1 MDLHTLKPNT
11 ASKSRKRV
19 GRGGKRGTYSG
30 KGMKGQRA
38 RSGAK
43 ISPLFAGGSASLMG
57 QGSQIIHKLRGQGNT
72 PQRSPKSHKVVNI
85 STLDLKFESGETVSP
100 ETLIER
106 GIVTSRVTSIKILGK
121 GTSEKKFV
129 FEGVDVSQAVRETYS
144 A

>member
-1 MDLHTLKPNT
+1 MDLHTLKPTN

-57 QGSQIIHKLRGQGNT
+57 QGSQIIHKTRGQGNT
-72 PQRSPKSHKVVNI
+72 PNRSPKTHAIVNI
-85 STLDLKFESGETVSP
+85 RDLDSKFESGETVSP

-106 GIVTSRVTSIKILGK
+106 GLITSRVKSIKILGK
-121 GTSEKKFV
+121 GDSDKKFV
-129 FEGVDVSQAVRETYS
+129 FEGVDTSAAVQATYS